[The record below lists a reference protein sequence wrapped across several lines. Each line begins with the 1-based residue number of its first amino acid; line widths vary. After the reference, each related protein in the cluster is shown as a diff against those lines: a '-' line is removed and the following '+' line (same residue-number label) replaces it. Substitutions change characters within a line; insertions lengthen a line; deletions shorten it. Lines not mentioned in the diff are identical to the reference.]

1 MEFKTYGDFAVNYHF
16 MPALQPWA
24 CIKGVQMSV
33 NLSEVFL
40 FILMNAWNP
49 PKQYKTAV
57 ETQ

>member
-1 MEFKTYGDFAVNYHF
+1 MEFKTYGDFAVNYHI

-33 NLSEVFL
+33 NLSEGFL

-49 PKQYKTAV
+49 PNSTKRQ
-57 ETQ
+57 